1 MPAAPPCSFAVDVPT
16 TGTYALYFDFSHG
29 GSVHTASVI
38 AAAAATADAPATDD
52 HHAD

>member
-1 MPAAPPCSFAVDVPT
+1 MRFAVDVPT
-16 TGTYALYFDFSHG
+16 PGTYGLYFDFSHG

-38 AAAAATADAPATDD
+38 AAATAAAADATAADD